1 MFKPIDTPPGEAELI
16 AQCLPVVDAVGYAN
30 CNEGS
35 MPLNPFGA
43 ALEGALMKQG
53 KATADFV
60 WDKALCQE
68 DSDGDG
74 QSNGE
79 LEMATSYI

>member
-1 MFKPIDTPPGEAELI
+1 
-16 AQCLPVVDAVGYAN
+16 
-30 CNEGS
+30 

-79 LEMATSYI
+79 LVVR